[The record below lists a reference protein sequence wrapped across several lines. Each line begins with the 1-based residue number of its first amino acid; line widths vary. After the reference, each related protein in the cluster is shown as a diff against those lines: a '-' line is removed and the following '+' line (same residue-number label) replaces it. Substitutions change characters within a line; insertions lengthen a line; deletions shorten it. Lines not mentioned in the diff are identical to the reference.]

1 MRFSAPIWLLGYC
14 VLSASCGSV
23 NDSRGQGDA
32 ESSSLWIALRFAGQQ
47 RGLAGMLVP
56 LKGRRTVSLDDVFAE
71 GIFCKNGAELE
82 CARQF
87 VEGGNGNP
95 SVLFQGALSYIE
107 ASGEFFDEYPK
118 RPAKEPVA
126 ARHNGATCLSTLDT
140 ARLFKRARSMK
151 ITLIAR
157 KFNGQR
163 QGTAGLVYYDI
174 LSGRLPSVDEI
185 FESALFVESA
195 SALIPFIS
203 GGYSV
208 SVNGSDS
215 ELPVFVNYSDADLA
229 NVMKR

>member
-1 MRFSAPIWLLGYC
+1 
-14 VLSASCGSV
+14 
-23 NDSRGQGDA
+23 
-32 ESSSLWIALRFAGQQ
+32 
-47 RGLAGMLVP
+47 
-56 LKGRRTVSLDDVFAE
+56 
-71 GIFCKNGAELE
+71 
-82 CARQF
+82 
-87 VEGGNGNP
+87 
-95 SVLFQGALSYIE
+95 
-107 ASGEFFDEYPK
+107 
-118 RPAKEPVA
+118 
-126 ARHNGATCLSTLDT
+126 
-140 ARLFKRARSMK
+140 MK